1 MSEQDL
7 LCEVKDKI
15 AWMTINRESRRN
27 SLSLDMID
35 LFLEYIDR
43 AEADDDVRGVCITGA
58 GDKVFCAG
66 ADLTSIIGGEGRT
79 EGLEKFTTLLKKLVS
94 FSKPVTAR
102 VNGHCLAG
110 GLGLILSC
118 DMVYAREGV
127 KFGTPEVN
135 VGLFPMMI
143 TALIF
148 RNVRR
153 KKALEMIYTARM
165 ITAHEAEDIG
175 FITSAVPADDLD
187 RVVHET
193 LKAVAAKAPLAMRL
207 GRRALA
213 ATQDMEL
220 DEALDY
226 LCAQLDM
233 VAGTEDAREGL
244 AAFLE
249 KREPVWKGR

>member
-1 MSEQDL
+1 MTEPDL
-7 LCEVKDKI
+7 LYEVKEKI
-15 AWMTINRESRRN
+15 AWMTINRESRSN
-27 SLSLDMID
+27 ALNPEMID
-35 LFLEYIDR
+35 LFLEYMDQ
-43 AEADDDVRGVCITGA
+43 AEADDNVRGVCITGI
-58 GDKVFCAG
+58 GDKVFCSG
-66 ADLTSIIGGEGRT
+66 ADLISTVGGEGRT
-79 EGLEKFTTLLKKLVS
+79 DGIEKFVELLKKFAS
-94 FSKPVTAR
+94 FSKPLTAR
-102 VNGHCLAG
+102 VNGHCVAG
-110 GLGLILSC
+110 GIGLILSC

-148 RNVRR
+148 RNARR
-153 KKALEMIYTARM
+153 KKALEMIYTAKMLSAR
-165 ITAHEAEDIG
+165 EAEDIG
-175 FITSAVPADDLD
+175 FVTRAVPAEDLD

-193 LKAVAAKAPLAMRL
+193 LKVIATKAPLAMRL

-226 LCAQLDM
+226 LCVQFGAI
-233 VAGTEDAREGL
+233 AGTEDAKEGL

-249 KREPVWKGR
+249 KRDPVWRGR